1 MQRRRSAAMGEITT
15 SVHACVV
22 CKAHHSTMN
31 DDEGGPSLC
40 KAHHSSIKTKVDP
53 HYVKRTIRQ
62 LRRRWTHINDDDP
75 FKLSIKIVANERFA
89 ATASTHSRY

>member
-1 MQRRRSAAMGEITT
+1 MQIRGSAAMGEITT
-15 SVHACVV
+15 SVHAYVV

-31 DDEGGPSLC
+31 DDGGG
-40 KAHHSSIKTKVDP
+40 P